1 MAIASLSEDTRT
13 VERDDIDTAHLL
25 GQHDS
30 ASTVVGTS
38 NPRNSEAVP
47 KTSKVTSAS
56 ILTKLLVVDD
66 VRVVVIAGTDDGVSS
81 KLGHG
86 DEAIGD
92 ATVLHQPTGRFGAE
106 VNADGEEEGGDEG
119 RAEFKTPRDVADI
132 FDDYIGAETEEDTW
146 CCQYSNL
153 IERK

>member
-1 MAIASLSEDTRT
+1 MAVTSLSEDTRA

-30 ASTVVGTS
+30 ASTIVSTS
-38 NPRNSEAVP
+38 NSRNSEAVP

-56 ILTKLLVVDD
+56 ILAKLLVVDD
-66 VRVVVIAGTDDGVSS
+66 VRVVVITSTDDGVSS

-92 ATVLHQPTGRFGAE
+92 TTVLHQPTRRFGTE
-106 VNADGEEEGGDEG
+106 VDADGEEEGRDEG
-119 RAEFKTPRDVADI
+119 RAEFETPGDVANI
-132 FDDYIGAETEEDTW
+132 FDDDIGAETEKDT
-146 CCQYSNL
+146 CYS
-153 IERK
+153 